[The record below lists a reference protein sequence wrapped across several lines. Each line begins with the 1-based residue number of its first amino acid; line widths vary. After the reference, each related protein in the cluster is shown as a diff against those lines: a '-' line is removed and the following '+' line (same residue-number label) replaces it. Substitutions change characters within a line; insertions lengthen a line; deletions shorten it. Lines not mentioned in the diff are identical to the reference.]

1 MHILG
6 ISGSLRKN
14 SLNTAALRACQV
26 LLPPGVSMEITDLID
41 VPIYNDDVREH
52 GLPVSVKLL
61 REKIAAADAL
71 VIASPEYNYSM
82 SGVLKNAIDW
92 VSRPPGQPFDGKPI
106 ALFGATPGGVGTSR
120 AQYHLRQVFVYLNGL
135 VMNKPELMIS
145 SAPAKFDADGKLIDS
160 VTAEQISQMLTAL
173 VVWQKKVGKAV

>member
-14 SLNTAALRACQV
+14 SLNTAALRACQA

-61 REKIAAADAL
+61 REKIAAAVGDQVVA
-71 VIASPEYNYSM
+71 
-82 SGVLKNAIDW
+82 VLQRHT
-92 VSRPPGQPFDGKPI
+92 VTRVGQD
-106 ALFGATPGGVGTSR
+106 
-120 AQYHLRQVFVYLNGL
+120 
-135 VMNKPELMIS
+135 
-145 SAPAKFDADGKLIDS
+145 LIDY
-160 VTAEQISQMLTAL
+160 AFHFNQIFFGHRQLSRKYTTTGAKLKRAGQ
-173 VVWQKKVGKAV
+173 

>member
-14 SLNTAALRACQV
+14 SLNTAALRACQA

-92 VSRPPGQPFDGKPI
+92 VSRPPGQPLRCSARHLVAWAP
-106 ALFGATPGGVGTSR
+106 R
-120 AQYHLRQVFVYLNGL
+120 APNIICVRFLC
-135 VMNKPELMIS
+135 IS
-145 SAPAKFDADGKLIDS
+145 TGS
-160 VTAEQISQMLTAL
+160 
-173 VVWQKKVGKAV
+173 